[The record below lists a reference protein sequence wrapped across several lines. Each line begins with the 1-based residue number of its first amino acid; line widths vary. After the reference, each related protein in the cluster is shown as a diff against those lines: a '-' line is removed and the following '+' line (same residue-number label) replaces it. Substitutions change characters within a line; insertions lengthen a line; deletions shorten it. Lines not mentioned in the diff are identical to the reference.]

1 LYLIRCSKMKY
12 IHIHVNIFCC
22 SCSER
27 VKEVV
32 VATTYQ
38 CATSVCHHHQTT
50 PDPWEGVQ
58 MGGPQLQVSGV
69 GVG

>member
-1 LYLIRCSKMKY
+1 M
-12 IHIHVNIFCC
+12 HVNIFCC

-38 CATSVCHHHQTT
+38 CATSGCHHPQTV
-50 PDPWEGVQ
+50 PDPWEEVST
-58 MGGPQLQVSGV
+58 GGPQLQVS
-69 GVG
+69 